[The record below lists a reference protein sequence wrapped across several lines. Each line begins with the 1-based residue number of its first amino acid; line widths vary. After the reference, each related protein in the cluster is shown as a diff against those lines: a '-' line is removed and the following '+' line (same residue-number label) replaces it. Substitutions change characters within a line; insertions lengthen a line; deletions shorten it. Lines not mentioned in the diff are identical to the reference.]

1 MRTRRARISGSRPQI
16 IRQVLPQVGQPFK
29 VNDVTSTHL
38 SEIIEDYMI
47 GESSDGL
54 KVSGELTFKPVIKEK
69 PHHHRYLSLDT
80 SWQLNLQQAIEKSPD
95 FDENDQDKFD
105 LLQHAIEKY
114 NDNMKRNVVKMH
126 G

>member
-95 FDENDQDKFD
+95 FDENDQPF
-105 LLQHAIEKY
+105 L
-114 NDNMKRNVVKMH
+114 KMIAFFTWVAAAL
-126 G
+126 